1 MAKTILAPTRGGRA
15 SYPNQDRAIDIAKE
29 REAIILFLYVTDV
42 RFLGRTASPILVD
55 IETEIDEMG
64 EFLLTMAQER
74 AAIAGVKSEITV
86 RRGVFREVLRE
97 VIEEREIDAV
107 VLGSSSEGTGFTT
120 QDYIE
125 DLSAKMSAL
134 TGIEFIVVHEGQ
146 ILSTHK
152 SGPPED
158 IRENESRG

>member
-1 MAKTILAPTRGGRA
+1 MSKTILAPTRGGRA
-15 SYPNQDRAIDIAKE
+15 SYPNQDRAIEIAKE
-29 REAIILFLYVTDV
+29 RGASILFLYVTDV

-74 AAIAGVKSEITV
+74 ASEAGVKAEITV
-86 RRGVFREVLRE
+86 RRGMFREVLKE
-97 VIEEREIDAV
+97 IMEERKIDAV
-107 VLGSSSEGTGFTT
+107 VLGSSAEGTGFTT

-125 DLSAKMSAL
+125 ALSAKMSSS
-134 TGIEFIVVHEGQ
+134 TGIEFIVVHEGK

-152 SGPPED
+152 SGPPAD
-158 IRENESRG
+158 IRENES